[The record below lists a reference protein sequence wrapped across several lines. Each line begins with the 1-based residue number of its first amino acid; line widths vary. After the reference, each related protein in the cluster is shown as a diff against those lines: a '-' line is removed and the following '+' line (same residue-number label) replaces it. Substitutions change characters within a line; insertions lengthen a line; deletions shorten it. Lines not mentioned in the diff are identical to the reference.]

1 MMLKS
6 AFNKASFFFNNI
18 EDMRIGIVCYPTF
31 GGSGVVATEL
41 GIALA
46 SRGHEIHFITYKRPA
61 RLVSFHENI
70 RFHEVNQFHYP
81 LFEYKP
87 YETALASKLV
97 DVVTHEKLDLL
108 HVHYAIPHAAV
119 AFMAKMILKDKG
131 IHIPVITTLHGT
143 DITLV
148 GSDSSF
154 APVVEFSI
162 NNSDGVTSVSENL
175 KDQTLSR
182 FSITKKIDVI
192 YNFIDPRRFQK
203 SNKEHF
209 KKAIAPD
216 GEKIIL
222 HTSNFRKVKNVDHVI
237 LAFEKII
244 KKVDSKLILIGD
256 GPERPKMEAL
266 CREIGLCDQIRFL
279 GNQDAV
285 EEILS
290 IGDLFFLPSSNESF
304 GLAALEAMACEVP
317 VICTKVGGLPE
328 VNIHGHT
335 GFLFEVGDVDGMA
348 DQAIKLL
355 QDEALLNQFKSNA
368 IEHTRQFYL
377 EKIIEDYERLYE
389 RVSREDLVAN

>member
-1 MMLKS
+1 
-6 AFNKASFFFNNI
+6 
-18 EDMRIGIVCYPTF
+18 MRIGIVCYPTF

-61 RLVSFHENI
+61 RLMSFHENI
-70 RFHEVNQFHYP
+70 TFHEVNQFHYP

-97 DVVTHEKLDLL
+97 DVVTHEQLDLL

-119 AFMAKMILKDKG
+119 AFMAKMVLKDKG
-131 IHIPVITTLHGT
+131 ISIPVITTLHGT

-162 NNSDGVTSVSENL
+162 NNSDGVTSVSNDL
-175 KDQTLSR
+175 KEKTLSS
-182 FSITKKIDVI
+182 FSITKEIDVI
-192 YNFIDPRRFQK
+192 YNFIDPERFQK

-216 GEKIIL
+216 NEKIIL

-237 LAFEKII
+237 LAFEKIV
-244 KKVDSKLILIGD
+244 KKVKAKLILIGD
-256 GPERPKMEAL
+256 GPERPKLEAL
-266 CREIGLCDQIRFL
+266 CRKKALCDEIRFL

-317 VICTKVGGLPE
+317 VISSNVGGLPE
-328 VNIHGHT
+328 VNVDGHT
-335 GFLFEVGDVDGMA
+335 GFLFDVGDIDGMA
-348 DQAIKLL
+348 QKAIELL
-355 QDEALLNQFKSNA
+355 NDEAMLKQFKSNA
-368 IEHTRQFYL
+368 IEHTKRFYL
-377 EKIIEDYERLYE
+377 EKIIQDYERLYH
-389 RVSREDLVAN
+389 RVTRQDLVTT